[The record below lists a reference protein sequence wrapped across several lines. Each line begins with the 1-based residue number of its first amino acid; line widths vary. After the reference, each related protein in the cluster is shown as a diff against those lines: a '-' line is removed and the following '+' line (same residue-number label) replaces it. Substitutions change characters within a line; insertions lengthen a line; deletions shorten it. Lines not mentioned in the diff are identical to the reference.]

1 MNLADDLI
9 LLALNESVRS
19 DSAAAT
25 IGTTLKR
32 VLHELDASAKLMAW
46 ETVPL
51 SAFAGCLPDSVLSC
65 WIFAIRAGA
74 ATAPERHPNS
84 HQRSFSLI
92 GSGTFELRTGTN
104 WHSHP
109 LTSTDGRRIEQRWVS
124 IPPSTWHRLF
134 VGTEPWGMLSFHTVA
149 PEALIEE
156 RPVDTADLEGD
167 TRRQRYTDR
176 R

>member
-1 MNLADDLI
+1 MNVDDDLI

-19 DSAAAT
+19 DSAAGT
-25 IGTTLKR
+25 IEMTLER
-32 VLHELDASAKLMAW
+32 VLRQLDASAELMAW

-51 SAFAGCLPDSVLSC
+51 SAFAGCLPDGVLSC

-74 ATAPERHPNS
+74 ATGPERHPNS
-84 HQRSFSLI
+84 HQRSFSLV
-92 GSGTFELRTGTN
+92 GSGAFELRMGTN

-109 LTSTDGRRIEQRWVS
+109 LTSGEGGRIEHRWVS

-134 VGTEPWGMLSFHTVA
+134 VGAEPWGMLSFHTVA

-156 RPVDTADLEGD
+156 KPVDPADLDGD
-167 TRRQRYTDR
+167 TCRERYTDR